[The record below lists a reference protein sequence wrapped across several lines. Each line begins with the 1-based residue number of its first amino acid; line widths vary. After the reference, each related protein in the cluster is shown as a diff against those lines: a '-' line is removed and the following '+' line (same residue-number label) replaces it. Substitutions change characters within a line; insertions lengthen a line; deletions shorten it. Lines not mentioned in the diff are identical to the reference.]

1 MARKHETRGT
11 SYDTK
16 SRSYWLTVH
25 YLGLGY
31 PAETVAEIVGM
42 SVEYVRGV
50 EELESG
56 YRRLTILRHVDSV

>member
-1 MARKHETRGT
+1 MAREHEIRETPH
-11 SYDTK
+11 DTK
-16 SRSYWLTVH
+16 SRTYQITVH

-50 EELESG
+50 AEYES
-56 YRRLTILRHVDSV
+56 RCRV

>member
-1 MARKHETRGT
+1 MARKHEIRETPH
-11 SYDTK
+11 DTK

-31 PAETVAEIVGM
+31 SVETVAEIVGM

-50 EELESG
+50 EEHES
-56 YRRLTILRHVDSV
+56 RCRV

>member
-31 PAETVAEIVGM
+31 PAETVAKIVGM
-42 SVEYVRGV
+42 SDDYVRAV
-50 EELESG
+50 ESLEAR
-56 YRRLTILRHVDSV
+56 YRL